1 MKGVGSKEVIFV
13 YGVYLDRLFFLNF
26 SLDLL
31 LLLAVK
37 WTLGRTATRARIL
50 LSAAF
55 AAAAYCLLFLYA
67 GSIRL
72 KNLWGFGILSIGM
85 TLGAFGYGNPRL
97 FLDSLLTLY
106 GYSCALGGGLLVLRK
121 RIPAFFVSDALTV
134 SLLAALGF
142 VLTGRSICLHMC
154 DRRKQK
160 VYPVSVELNGE
171 RWEMTGFVD
180 TGNGLRDPIR
190 GKPVSVLDAGM
201 SKNIRGKMQ
210 PQQLVVV
217 PYRTVGTEQGFFY
230 AAKVEKL
237 WIHTEGERKCVTD
250 ALVAFSEREFE
261 QKENFQILLHPEI
274 LE

>member
-1 MKGVGSKEVIFV
+1 M

-171 RWEMTGFVD
+171 RWEMTGFGYRERTSGSDPWEAGERAGCGDVKEHSGENAATAAGD
-180 TGNGLRDPIR
+180 RSLSNRRHRTGLFLCSESGKALDSHRR
-190 GKPVSVLDAGM
+190 GKKMCDGCAG
-201 SKNIRGKMQ
+201 RFFGKG
-210 PQQLVVV
+210 V
-217 PYRTVGTEQGFFY
+217 
-230 AAKVEKL
+230 
-237 WIHTEGERKCVTD
+237 
-250 ALVAFSEREFE
+250 
-261 QKENFQILLHPEI
+261 
-274 LE
+274 